1 MSGVDLVVGP
11 LPGWAAYVLLFLAS
25 LTFYA
30 SATYA
35 YKAVWHWM
43 HPVDQVSDASI
54 REVLKNIKTP
64 PYWLYSLVWGA
75 VGILELTVALLVSD
89 ILR

>member
-1 MSGVDLVVGP
+1 MNGVDLVVGP
-11 LPGWAAYVLLFLAS
+11 LPGWSIYVLLLLSS

-30 SATYA
+30 SAAYA
-35 YKAVWHWM
+35 YKAFWHWM
-43 HPVDQVSDASI
+43 RPVDQVSDATI

-75 VGILELTVALLVSD
+75 VGVLELTVALLVSD